1 MLPMAMATSSGA
13 EFRAPMAITVLG
25 GLTATTFLT
34 LFVIPIIYSF
44 FEKVRFKEK
53 KA

>member
-1 MLPMAMATSSGA
+1 MAMSTSSGA
-13 EFRAPMAITVLG
+13 EFRAPMAVTVLG

-44 FEKVRFKEK
+44 FEKVSFKEK
-53 KA
+53 KG